1 MADKKQGSWRQFQ
14 KLNVNRKNLSKH
26 AKKAESAS
34 FKHAHKFIVGRW
46 NNIQNVRRH
55 VIGWLLLV
63 GVLVA
68 AVGLQLSWFQ
78 RSYSVDA
85 PTEGGTYAEA
95 TLGPIESLNPLY
107 ASTSAELSASEL
119 LFSSLYGYDTTGNL
133 QTDLATNTAVNKE
146 GTVYT
151 ISLRPDARWH
161 DGAKLTA
168 ADVAFTIDVLRDPS
182 SRTTISGWE
191 DIEAEVIDDQ
201 TVRITLPA
209 SYAAFR
215 HALTFPI
222 IPQHIL
228 GDTDPASLLENDFSQ
243 SPIGSGPFR
252 LRYFQT
258 IDLTTDRKIVH
269 LGANEEYYK
278 GAPKLARFQ
287 LHAFGTTDAI
297 AQSLRTNEVNA
308 AADITPD
315 QAEGVNIERYAV
327 ISKPVNNGV
336 YSLFNTDSPILSDVD
351 VRRALQVGTNTAKI
365 REVLKA
371 DARAL
376 DLPFIDGQLTGD
388 DIPRIP
394 EFNADRA
401 KKILDEAGWKV
412 GQDGIRKKDDTALK
426 LKITALAGSENEAVV
441 QQLSEQWRRLGV
453 SVEAEILGGDES
465 GVRVV
470 QDYLQPRNFDV
481 LLYELTIGA
490 DPDIYAYWHSSQ
502 ATMRGLNFSN
512 YSNDIAD
519 DALSSARLREDPE
532 LRNAK
537 YISFAQQWIEDAPAI
552 GLYQPV
558 FQYVHNKGSVTMT
571 ENIRLVSPR
580 DRYANVL
587 YWTVNNS
594 PVYKTP

>member
-1 MADKKQGSWRQFQ
+1 M
-14 KLNVNRKNLSKH
+14 NRKNLSKH
-26 AKKAESAS
+26 AKRAESAS
-34 FKHAHKFIVGRW
+34 YKHAHKFIVGRW

-63 GVLVA
+63 GVLIA

-85 PTEGGTYAEA
+85 PAEGGTYAEA
-95 TLGPIESLNPLY
+95 TLGPIDSLNPLY

-119 LFSSLYGYDTTGNL
+119 MFSSLYSYDTTGTL
-133 QTDLATNTAVNKE
+133 QTDLATNTDVSEE

-151 ISLRPDARWH
+151 VSLRPDARWH

-182 SRTTISGWE
+182 SRTTIAGWDE
-191 DIEAEVIDDQ
+191 IEAEPIDDQ
-201 TVRITLPA
+201 TVQITLPA
-209 SYAAFR
+209 AYAAFR

-228 GDTDPASLLENDFSQ
+228 GDVDPASLRENNFSQ
-243 SPIGSGPFR
+243 SPVGSGPFK

-258 IDLTTDRKIVH
+258 IDMTTDRKIVH
-269 LGANEEYYK
+269 LGANELYYK
-278 GAPKLARFQ
+278 GVAKLARFQ
-287 LHAFGTTDAI
+287 LHAFGSTEAI
-297 AQSLRTNEVNA
+297 AQSLRTSEVNA
-308 AADITPD
+308 AADISPD
-315 QAEGVNIERYAV
+315 QVNDINAERYAV
-327 ISKPVNNGV
+327 VSKPVNNGV
-336 YSLFNTDSPILSDVD
+336 YSLFNTDNPILSDAD
-351 VRRALQVGTNTAKI
+351 VRRALQVGTNTAQI
-365 REVLKA
+365 RDALKA
-371 DARAL
+371 DVRPL
-376 DLPFIDGQLTGD
+376 ELPFVNGQLRGD
-388 DIPRIP
+388 EVPRAP
-394 EFNADRA
+394 EVDTDQA
-401 KKILDEAGWKV
+401 KKILDDAGWKAGAEGV
-412 GQDGIRKKDDTALK
+412 RTKDDVALK
-426 LKITALAGSENEAVV
+426 LKITALSGSENETVV
-441 QQLSEQWRRLGV
+441 QELSEQWRELGV
-453 SVEAEILGGDES
+453 SVEAEILGGEES
-465 GVRVV
+465 GVQVV

-519 DALSSARLREDPE
+519 DALSSARLREELD

-537 YISFAQQWIEDAPAI
+537 YVSFAQQWLEDAPAI

-558 FQYVHNKGSVTMT
+558 FQYVHNKGSVTMG
-571 ENIRLVSPR
+571 EDLRLISPR
-580 DRYANVL
+580 DRYADVL